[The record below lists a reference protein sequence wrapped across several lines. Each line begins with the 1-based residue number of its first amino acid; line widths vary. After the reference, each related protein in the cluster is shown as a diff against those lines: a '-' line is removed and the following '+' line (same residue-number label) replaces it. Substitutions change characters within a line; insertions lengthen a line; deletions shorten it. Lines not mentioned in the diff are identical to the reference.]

1 MEGSESKQQ
10 STPVPIDGGQVAQS
24 IVEYIGPRMG
34 AVTYRPPSGR
44 FYRFSAGPSD
54 KVQYVLSQDLEY
66 FRLRPDFRVLDEGR
80 IDPEAERFRGL
91 ERSILEKVRGELIER
106 VEQVTASEP
115 RPSSHRRGGR
125 PAGRGFG
132 ARLDCLMNCG
142 GLEAYYGSAE
152 AAYDAIHRYYR
163 GNPPV
168 GEDVPPRERFASVR
182 SYAKRKREGAGI
194 PCLWY
199 RHPESVPPQLVPG

>member
-1 MEGSESKQQ
+1 YTGL
-10 STPVPIDGGQVAQS
+10 
-24 IVEYIGPRMG
+24 RLG
-34 AVTYRPPSGR
+34 AVTYRGPSR
-44 FYRFSAGPSD
+44 WQYRFDASPSRRRS
-54 KVQYVLSQDLEY
+54 YVLSEDLDY
-66 FRLRPDFRVLDEGR
+66 FRRLRDFRVLDEGR
-80 IDPEAERFRGL
+80 IDPEAERAREL
-91 ERSILEKVRGELIER
+91 ERSILDKVRGEVIER
-106 VEQVTASEP
+106 LEQVTASEP
-115 RPSSHRRGGR
+115 RPSSHRQGGR

-182 SYAKRKREGAGI
+182 SYAKRKREGAVI